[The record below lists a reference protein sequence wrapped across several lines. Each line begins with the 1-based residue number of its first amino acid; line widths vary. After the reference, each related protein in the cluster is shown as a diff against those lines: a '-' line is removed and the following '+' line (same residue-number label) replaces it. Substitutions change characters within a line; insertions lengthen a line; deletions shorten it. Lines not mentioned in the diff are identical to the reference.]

1 MSGYAMAEQPKQ
13 NIVKTITD
21 YGKGLFSFIRGRVGT
36 EEDAE
41 DILQDVWYQLSNV
54 VDIDDIEQMSGWLF
68 RVARNKIIDKYR
80 KKSPEALEDQAYENE
95 EGEFD
100 FNDILLA
107 DDDDPESIY
116 LKELF
121 WQELFIALDELPEA
135 QRKVFIWNELED
147 KTLQQIADE
156 TGNNL
161 KTIISRK
168 GYAVKY
174 LRLRLETFYNDFL
187 NS

>member
-1 MSGYAMAEQPKQ
+1 MAGPSKQ

-21 YGKGLFSFIRGRVGT
+21 YGKGLFSFIRGRVKT

-68 RVARNKIIDKYR
+68 RVAKNKIIDKYR
-80 KKSPEALEDQAYENE
+80 KKSPGALEDLEYENE
-95 EGEFD
+95 DGGFD

-107 DDDDPESIY
+107 GDDDPESVY

-135 QRKVFIWNELED
+135 QRQVFVWNELED

-156 TGNNL
+156 TGDNL

-174 LRLRLETFYNDFL
+174 LRQRLETFYNDFL

>member
-1 MSGYAMAEQPKQ
+1 MADKPKQ
-13 NIVKTITD
+13 SIVKTITD
-21 YGKGLFSFIRGRVGT
+21 YSKGLFSFIRGRVRT

-54 VDIDDIEQMSGWLF
+54 VDIDDIEQMSGWLY
-68 RVARNKIIDKYR
+68 RVARNKIIDNYR
-80 KKSPEALEDQAYENE
+80 KKTPEALEDMGYEDE
-95 EGEFD
+95 DSEFN

-107 DDDDPESIY
+107 DDDDPESVY

-121 WQELFIALDELPEA
+121 WQELFVALDELPEA
-135 QRKVFIWNELED
+135 QRNVFVWNELED
-147 KTLQQIADE
+147 KTLQQIANE
-156 TGNNL
+156 TGDNL

>member
-1 MSGYAMAEQPKQ
+1 MAGPSKQ

-21 YGKGLFSFIRGRVGT
+21 YGKGLFSFIRGRVKT

-68 RVARNKIIDKYR
+68 RVAKNKIIDKYR
-80 KKSPEALEDQAYENE
+80 KKPPEALEDLEYENE
-95 EGEFD
+95 DGGFD

-121 WQELFIALDELPEA
+121 WQELFIVLDELPEA
-135 QRKVFIWNELED
+135 QRQVFVWNELED

-156 TGNNL
+156 TGDNL

-174 LRLRLETFYNDFL
+174 LRQRLETFYNDFL